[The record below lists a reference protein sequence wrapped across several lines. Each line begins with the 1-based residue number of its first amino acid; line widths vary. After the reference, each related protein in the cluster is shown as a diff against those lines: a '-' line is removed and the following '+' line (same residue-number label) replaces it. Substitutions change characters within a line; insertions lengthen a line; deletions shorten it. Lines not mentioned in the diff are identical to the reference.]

1 MIFEDLF
8 EIEIDGKIY
17 YVSFSYY
24 SRRDDIKWYFI
35 GLDANYDSHVRYNA
49 KLDFYDEYNIENIQN
64 HVKAIP
70 IILEKIKLLKEL
82 S

>member
-1 MIFEDLF
+1 M
-8 EIEIDGKIY
+8 
-17 YVSFSYY
+17 SFSYY

-35 GLDANYDSHVRYNA
+35 GLDVNYDSHVRYNA

-70 IILEKIKLLKEL
+70 IILKKIKLLKEL